1 MTCLTLLEVKTRRGA
16 PMWATEQKTLLRL
29 FRDFPHLKQPSLKRR
44 IGHLARRRRRWG
56 GSDPLVHPE
65 QRDDAVVVVL
75 RARSLAPSRATA
87 AAAASR
93 VSLFFVDCRL
103 HLGRVNL
110 SVDRVRLLTAS
121 IV

>member
-1 MTCLTLLEVKTRRGA
+1 
-16 PMWATEQKTLLRL
+16 MWATEQKTLLRL

-75 RARSLAPSRATA
+75 RARSLAPSRAAAAAA

-93 VSLFFVDCRL
+93 VSLLFVDCRL

-110 SVDRVRLLTAS
+110 SVERVRLLTAS